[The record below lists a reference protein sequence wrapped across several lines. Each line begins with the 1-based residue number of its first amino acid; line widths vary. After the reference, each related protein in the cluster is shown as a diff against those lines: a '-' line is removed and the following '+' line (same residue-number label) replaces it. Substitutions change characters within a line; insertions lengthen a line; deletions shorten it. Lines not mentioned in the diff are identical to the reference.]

1 MGFGRFSPSLCLIL
15 LTGCA
20 SIKKAGLVGTATI
33 ASGAIASIASS
44 SVVPVLMASGITASV
59 TSVTADILMRNEN
72 MECEAKTI
80 FDAVESLIGIAGW
93 GVLAFFVLPMA
104 LTWLTPSPLEK
115 KKK

>member
-1 MGFGRFSPSLCLIL
+1 
-15 LTGCA
+15 
-20 SIKKAGLVGTATI
+20 
-33 ASGAIASIASS
+33 
-44 SVVPVLMASGITASV
+44 
-59 TSVTADILMRNEN
+59 

-80 FDAVESLIGIAGW
+80 FDAVESLVAVAGW